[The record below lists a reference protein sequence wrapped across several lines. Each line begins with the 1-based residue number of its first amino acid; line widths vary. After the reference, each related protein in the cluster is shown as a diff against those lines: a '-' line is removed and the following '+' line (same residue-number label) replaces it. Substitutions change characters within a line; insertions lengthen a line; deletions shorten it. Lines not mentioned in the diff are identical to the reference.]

1 MTTVAL
7 VGSPNAGKTTLFNAL
22 TGAHSVMGNWPGT
35 SVETSRGTWASPSG
49 AVDLVD
55 FPGSYS
61 LDPVSPDE
69 ALTRAI
75 LVEAPV
81 SERPDVVVVVADASA
96 LGRSLYLV
104 AQLAEA
110 PQRLVVAV
118 TKRDIS
124 ERYGQ
129 TVDTAALA
137 AAIGAPVVG
146 IDPRRKNGLDEL
158 ARAVHER
165 MAQEP
170 TTLRPQPST
179 VPSGVGDTGEQD
191 AAAQRFLW
199 VDSAVSAALFTHRD
213 GDHESAATL
222 TGSQRI
228 DRWVLH
234 PVWGAVIFIAVMFV
248 VFQITTTVAAPLQ
261 DGLDALFAGP
271 VSTWALRLLDPLGL
285 PILSGLIVDGVIA
298 GVGMVL
304 TFAPLMALM
313 FLLLAVLEDSGYMAR
328 AAVVANRTMRLI
340 GLPGKAFIPLIVGF
354 GCNVPAVASTRVLSH
369 SRHRIATALLIPFT
383 SCSAR
388 LTVYVMLATTF
399 FPATAG
405 LVVFAMYL
413 ISIALVVATGLLL
426 RTTLWRTMPEE
437 PLIIDLPPY
446 QLPGVK
452 LVASVMWM
460 RLRGFLNTA
469 GGIIVA
475 TVVVVFIL
483 QSLPTTSGYR
493 FADESLPPEDSA
505 YGAVGEAI
513 APVFAPAGFDSWSLT
528 SPLITGFV
536 AKEAVIS
543 SWAQTYAVQEPDSSR
558 GADVV
563 AQSPLAQAIRDD
575 FTRASGGHPDAAV
588 WAFMLFI
595 LAYTPCVATLAAQK
609 REIGWRWTALGMGIQ
624 LTTAWVLAVI
634 VFQVLRVF
642 L

>member
-1 MTTVAL
+1 MATIAL

-22 TGAHSVMGNWPGT
+22 TGSHSVMGNWPGT
-35 SVETSRGTWASPSG
+35 SVETSQGTWKTQAE
-49 AVDLVD
+49 AVTLVD

-69 ALTRAI
+69 ALTRAV
-75 LVEAPV
+75 LVDAPV
-81 SERPDVVVVVADASA
+81 DERPDVVVVVADASA
-96 LGRSLYLV
+96 LGRSLYLF

-110 PQRLVVAV
+110 PQRLVLALSKIDVAEHYGTHIDV
-118 TKRDIS
+118 EALSQAIS
-124 ERYGQ
+124 
-129 TVDTAALA
+129 
-137 AAIGAPVVG
+137 APVVP
-146 IDPRRKNGLDEL
+146 IDPRRQLGLDEL
-158 ARAVHER
+158 GKTVAQRLAEDAVTIRPNSGPIPARTAVLTADQVEQER
-165 MAQEP
+165 V
-170 TTLRPQPST
+170 T
-179 VPSGVGDTGEQD
+179 D
-191 AAAQRFLW
+191 RFLW
-199 VDSAVSAALFTHRD
+199 VDDAVGFALTQT
-213 GDHESAATL
+213 GDVDSTV

-228 DRWVLH
+228 DRWALH

-261 DGLDALFAGP
+261 DGLDALFTGP
-271 VSTWALRLLDPLGL
+271 VSDAARRLLEPVGL
-285 PILSGLIVDGVIA
+285 PILTGLIVDGLIA

-328 AAVVANRTMRLI
+328 AAVVANRMMRAI

-354 GCNVPAVASTRVLSH
+354 GCNVPAVAATRVLPH
-369 SRHRIATALLIPFT
+369 VRHRIATALLIPFT

-399 FPATAG
+399 FPRYAG
-405 LVVFAMYL
+405 IVVFAMYL
-413 ISIALVVATGLLL
+413 ISIGLVVGTGLLL
-426 RTTLWRTMPEE
+426 RATLWRTMPHE

-446 QLPGVK
+446 QLPGLR

-460 RLRGFLNTA
+460 RLRGFLQTA

-475 TVVVVFIL
+475 TVVVVFIA
-483 QSLPTTSGYR
+483 QSLPVTAGYS
-493 FADESLPPEDSA
+493 FADEDMPPQDSV

-513 APVFAPAGFDSWSLT
+513 APVFAPAGFGSWSLT

-543 SWAQTYAVQEPDSSR
+543 SWAQTYAVEEPDSSR
-558 GADVV
+558 GTDVV
-563 AQSPLAQAIRDD
+563 WQSPLALAIRDD
-575 FTRASGGHPDAAV
+575 FTRASGGHPVAAV

-609 REIGWRWTALGMGIQ
+609 REIGWRWTLFGVGVQ
-624 LTTAWVLAVI
+624 LVTAWIGAVVL
-634 VFQVLRVF
+634 FQVLRVF